1 MIALSF
7 RADRSGIEEWSE
19 LGSRDMDGQADAERV
34 GSERVNLLLLIKRRL
49 DGARHDNALF

>member
-19 LGSRDMDGQADAERV
+19 LGSRDMDGQAGGRASGKRV
-34 GSERVNLLLLIKRRL
+34 SQSLAVNQEASRR
-49 DGARHDNALF
+49 RST

>member
-34 GSERVNLLLLIKRRL
+34 GSERVNLLLLIRQMSRR
-49 DGARHDNALF
+49 RST